1 MKQVLIEFVLDG
13 IGSSPKCSE
22 VWCAEDA
29 TALNSHVLK
38 IFSLQC
44 DMKPTV
50 WRTLDNKCHIS
61 QAVVVSQSNW
71 FTPPRT
77 LQDFRLDKWTLLAG
91 LSFFSTP
98 TRGEWLQK

>member
-50 WRTLDNKCHIS
+50 WQTLDNKFHIL
-61 QAVVVSQSNW
+61 QAVVASQSNW